1 MTRVSRLLLA
11 CGVGAAVLATAA
23 FGAAFA
29 LRPAAAP
36 AQLMHFA
43 DAANAASV
51 AEGRLLYR
59 RSCATCHGQRLQ
71 GQLLWEARDQFF
83 GRRAPPHDQ
92 SGHTWQHSDDE
103 LFQITKF
110 GRFSTTPPEVKSYMP
125 AYAPFLSDDQILSV
139 IAYIKATWP
148 LGLRVSQALLNPGYQ
163 GMPPNADA
171 VAWRFPPKCLMQLQR
186 AAPLMSFGINGQL
199 TVR

>member
-1 MTRVSRLLLA
+1 MTRVYRLLLA
-11 CGVGAAVLATAA
+11 CGAGAAVLAGAA

-29 LRPAAAP
+29 LRPAAA
-36 AQLMHFA
+36 LTHFA
-43 DAANAASV
+43 DATNADSV
-51 AEGRLLYR
+51 GEGRRLYR
-59 RSCATCHGQRLQ
+59 RACANCHGQRLQ

-92 SGHTWQHSDDE
+92 SGHTWQHSDEE

-139 IAYIKATWP
+139 IAFIKATWP
-148 LGLRVSQALLNPGYQ
+148 LGLRASQAMLNPGYQ
-163 GMPPNADA
+163 GMPPNAST
-171 VAWRFPPKCLMQLQR
+171 VEWRFPPKCLMQLQR
-186 AAPLMSFGINGQL
+186 ATPLMGFANGAPV
-199 TVR
+199 VR